1 MQALKAEVQKSG
13 ASSSEDLD
21 EHTKEKSIAKM
32 KKDIEWEFSK
42 VHGLIWMHAE
52 TVKAKEQRLSLEK
65 QARVLAHRRRRRRRS
80 LGLCGL
86 SLVYAVII
94 LFK

>member
-1 MQALKAEVQKSG
+1 MQALKAEIQKSG

-42 VHGLIWMHAE
+42 VHGLI
-52 TVKAKEQRLSLEK
+52 
-65 QARVLAHRRRRRRRS
+65 
-80 LGLCGL
+80 
-86 SLVYAVII
+86 
-94 LFK
+94 